1 MAPEATWR
9 PGAPEPGGL
18 YQKIQKMQV
27 GNIKSQLLSVITYPL
42 TIKINSV
49 ITVAA
54 NVSDL
59 PPPLDTFPL
68 IKLLSLTKIFPLS
81 CCKCT

>member
-1 MAPEATWR
+1 MIQNRPKMAPEATWR

-18 YQKIQKMQV
+18 YQKIQKLQV

-49 ITVAA
+49 LTVNA

-59 PPPLDTFPL
+59 PPPLHM
-68 IKLLSLTKIFPLS
+68 
-81 CCKCT
+81 

>member
-1 MAPEATWR
+1 MSNFGGKWRFSAEAAVQ
-9 PGAPEPGGL
+9 PPFFSIIG
-18 YQKIQKMQV
+18 V

-54 NVSDL
+54 NVSD
-59 PPPLDTFPL
+59 PPPLIIIP
-68 IKLLSLTKIFPLS
+68 
-81 CCKCT
+81 